1 MLAYRDLTKEQLEEE
16 LLKQKEAY
24 KRYVQK
30 ILALTCPEE
39 NRDLTS

>member
-24 KRYVQK
+24 KDMCKKY
-30 ILALTCPEE
+30 
-39 NRDLTS
+39 

>member
-24 KRYVQK
+24 KEICAK
-30 ILALTCPEE
+30 ILALICPEE